1 MVHLDESN
9 WLLSEED
16 IATLEGVGSTLRRE
30 DGHVFMR
37 EGEAS
42 DFLLLI
48 KKGHVKVIAGQ
59 PPRIVAFRGPRET
72 VGELGVLDDEPRSA
86 TVIAWGDVEVLHVP
100 AAELKTFL
108 DQHRGAERA
117 LHTAVRKRLAQATR
131 KISDSD
137 LATERR
143 IAKALTDL
151 IGNGICEIVDGT
163 PTVRLSQKDLAS
175 LTGSSLEAAKKIVR
189 VFKGIGLIDTRRFQI
204 RVTDVDALRRIAD
217 GKPASSW

>member
-1 MVHLDESN
+1 M
-9 WLLSEED
+9 
-16 IATLEGVGSTLRRE
+16 
-30 DGHVFMR
+30 
-37 EGEAS
+37 
-42 DFLLLI
+42 
-48 KKGHVKVIAGQ
+48 KKGHVKVLTGQ

-100 AAELKTFL
+100 AAELKNFL
-108 DQHRGAERA
+108 DQHRDAERA

-151 IGNGICEIVDGT
+151 VRNGLCEIVDGT
-163 PTVRLSQKDLAS
+163 PTIRLSQKDLAS
-175 LTGSSLEAAKKIVR
+175 LTGASLEAAKKVVR
-189 VFKGIGLIDTRRFQI
+189 VFKGIGLIDTGRFQI
-204 RVTDVDALRRIAD
+204 RVTDAAALAHIAD